1 MKKTRWSL
9 MAAVLGI
16 LLLLGI
22 GVSAADVEYDSAT
35 YINPLYENVL
45 DEEDLVR
52 PKWDGNLGFALENAV
67 SESEYLTTLEE
78 AGKFVRE
85 KMKARETEV
94 VVYYRNTEGYYDT
107 LAKEIADTAMLHTGV
122 PDEGDY
128 IRWHWGGW
136 KMNVS
141 YRSTGSYTYMT
152 FTYTFTY
159 HTTLEQEKAVTAK
172 VDEVL
177 DDIITKGMTDY
188 QKIRAI
194 YDYLCEN
201 IVYDYVN
208 VGNTE
213 YKLQYTAYAALI
225 QGTSVCQGYAN
236 LFYRMIL
243 EEDIDTRGIPG
254 TGSGGGHAWNIVEL
268 NDLYYNV
275 DATWD
280 AGAAVY
286 TYFLKCNENFPDHIR
301 DEGYYEAEFNALYP
315 MSTTD
320 YTANEVH
327 VHTAGEAVVENAVAA
342 TCTEDGSYEEAVYCS
357 VCEAE
362 LSRTLKT
369 VEKLGHTAG
378 EAVTENAVAATC
390 TEDGSYE
397 EVVYCSVCEA
407 EISRTLKTLEKLGHT
422 AGEAVTEN
430 AVAATC
436 TEDGSYEEV
445 VYCTVCET
453 EISRTLKTLEK
464 LGHTAGE
471 AVTENSTV
479 ATCTEDGS
487 YEEVVYCTVCEA
499 EISRTL
505 KTVEKLD
512 HTAGEAVMENSTVAT
527 CTEGGSYEEVVYCT
541 VCEAEISRTLKTVEK
556 LDHIW
561 NDGVETIPATATEAG
576 VMTYTCTVCEQTRE
590 ETIPATGGGDSEESG
605 FTVSVADLSVRA
617 GTTGA
622 VTTVSVEN
630 IPADGLGRLVLEI
643 AYDDTVLKL
652 TGAEDLG
659 ALGEFTEGNLDANPY
674 IATWTN
680 TTTRSARSTGNE
692 VLVLTFD
699 VLKVEELDTSKRLLS
714 VSASECVDVNGED
727 LSCEVENPAVDVRIP
742 GDVNGDGYV
751 SGKDLLLLR
760 QYLVEMEVT
769 IDEEAADVNGDA
781 YVSGKDVILMRQYL
795 AEWDVVLQ

>member
-45 DEEDLVR
+45 DEKDLVR
-52 PKWDGNLGFALENAV
+52 PKWDGNFGFALENAV

-78 AGKFVRE
+78 AGKFMRE

-94 VVYYRNTEGYYDT
+94 VVYYRNTEGYYNT

-136 KMNVS
+136 NMNVN
-141 YRSTGSYTYMT
+141 YRESGKYTYMT

-159 HTTLEQEKAVTAK
+159 HTTLEQEKAVTEK

-177 DDIITKGMTDY
+177 DAIITKGMTDY

-236 LFYRMIL
+236 LFYRMVL
-243 EEDIDTRGIPG
+243 EEDIDTRVIPG

-280 AGAAVY
+280 AGETVY

-315 MSTTD
+315 MSATD

-342 TCTEDGSYEEAVYCS
+342 TCTEDGSYEEVVYCT

-378 EAVTENAVAATC
+378 EAVMENSTVATC

-407 EISRTLKTLEKLGHT
+407 EISRTLKT
-422 AGEAVTEN
+422 V
-430 AVAATC
+430 
-436 TEDGSYEEV
+436 
-445 VYCTVCET
+445 
-453 EISRTLKTLEK
+453 EK

-505 KTVEKLD
+505 KTVEKL
-512 HTAGEAVMENSTVAT
+512 G
-527 CTEGGSYEEVVYCT
+527 
-541 VCEAEISRTLKTVEK
+541 
-556 LDHIW
+556 HIW

-659 ALGEFTEGNLDANPY
+659 ALGEFTEGNLDVNPY